1 MALSSPEVLIS
12 SRCAQKSGRIDPV
25 GLVRET
31 AEWHAYYGILLR
43 RLFSTFAQGWPGAGL
58 LILRLVACS
67 TVVASGLRGLR
78 VAQPGEPEILE
89 VAAIIASGFLVVG
102 LWTPVSGCLVAAF
115 ALWALIVKCGDP
127 WSNILLAAMGVAL
140 SMIGPGVWSLD
151 ARLFGW
157 RRILTFGTTRGSH

>member
-1 MALSSPEVLIS
+1 VALSSPEVLIS
-12 SRCAQKSGRIDPV
+12 FGCAQKSGRIDSL

-31 AEWHAYYGILLR
+31 ARWHAYNGILLR

-58 LILRLVACS
+58 LILRLVAS
-67 TVVASGLRGLR
+67 SAVVASGLRGLR
-78 VAQPGEPEILE
+78 VAQPGEPAILE
-89 VAAIIASGFLVVG
+89 VAAIIASGFLIVG

-127 WSNILLAAMGVAL
+127 WTNILLAAMGVAL

-157 RRILTFGTTRGSH
+157 KRILTYGTTRGSH

>member
-12 SRCAQKSGRIDPV
+12 PRCAQKSGRIDPG

-31 AEWHAYYGILLR
+31 AEWHVYNGILLR

-78 VAQPGEPEILE
+78 GTQSGEPAILE

-115 ALWALIVKCGDP
+115 ALWALITQSGDLA
-127 WSNILLAAMGVAL
+127 SSVLLVAMGVAL
-140 SMIGPGVWSLD
+140 AMIGPGFWSFD

-157 RRILTFGTTRGSH
+157 TRIVIRARQE

>member
-1 MALSSPEVLIS
+1 
-12 SRCAQKSGRIDPV
+12 
-25 GLVRET
+25 
-31 AEWHAYYGILLR
+31 LR

-67 TVVASGLRGLR
+67 AVVASGLDRLGS
-78 VAQPGEPEILE
+78 AQPGEPEILQ
-89 VAAIIASGFLVVG
+89 VAAIIVSGLLLVG
-102 LWTPVSGCLVAAF
+102 MWTPVSGCLVAAF

-157 RRILTFGTTRGSH
+157 RRILTSGTARGGL

>member
-1 MALSSPEVLIS
+1 MLIS
-12 SRCAQKSGRIDPV
+12 PRRAPKSGQIYPI
-25 GLVRET
+25 GIVREV
-31 AEWHAYYGILLR
+31 AEWHLCKEIVLR

-67 TVVASGLRGLR
+67 TVVASGLHRME
-78 VAQPGEPEILE
+78 VAQPGEPAILE
-89 VAAIIASGFLVVG
+89 VAAIIVSGLLLVG

-115 ALWALIVKCGDP
+115 ALWALLVRCGDP
-127 WSNILLAAMGVAL
+127 WSNILLAAIGVAL

-157 RRILTFGTTRGSH
+157 RRILTSGTIRGSR

>member
-1 MALSSPEVLIS
+1 MSAPKGGRRDPIGIVLEV
-12 SRCAQKSGRIDPV
+12 A
-25 GLVRET
+25 
-31 AEWHAYYGILLR
+31 AWHLCIEKVLR

-67 TVVASGLRGLR
+67 AVVASGVHQLGL
-78 VAQPGEPEILE
+78 AQPEEPAILE
-89 VAAIIASGFLVVG
+89 VAAMIVSGLLLVG

-115 ALWALIVKCGDP
+115 ALWALIVKCGDL

-157 RRILTFGTTRGSH
+157 RRILTSGTIRGSR

>member
-1 MALSSPEVLIS
+1 MFISPGRAPK
-12 SRCAQKSGRIDPV
+12 SRQIDSIGIIRQV
-25 GLVRET
+25 
-31 AEWHAYYGILLR
+31 AEWHLCKGIVLR

-67 TVVASGLRGLR
+67 ALVASGLRGLK
-78 VAQPGEPEILE
+78 VAQPGEPAILE
-89 VAAIIASGFLVVG
+89 IAAIIVSGLLLVG
-102 LWTPVSGCLVAAF
+102 LWTPLSGCLVAAF

-127 WSNILLAAMGVAL
+127 WSNILLAALGLAL

-157 RRILTFGTTRGSH
+157 KRVLTFGNTRGSL

>member
-1 MALSSPEVLIS
+1 V
-12 SRCAQKSGRIDPV
+12 
-25 GLVRET
+25 
-31 AEWHAYYGILLR
+31 R

-58 LILRLVACS
+58 LILRLIACS
-67 TVVASGLRGLR
+67 AVVASGLARLG
-78 VAQPGEPEILE
+78 VAQPAERAVLQ
-89 VAAIIASGFLVVG
+89 VAAILASGLLLVG
-102 LWTPVSGCLVAAF
+102 LWTPVSGCLVALF

-157 RRILTFGTTRGSH
+157 KRILTSGSARGSR